1 MKSMKLLSPTGHLG
15 FTPLEKGSFYEG
27 IQQYPDLI
35 AADSGSCDIG
45 PYPLGADT
53 HASPEEWQRHDL
65 EVMLVEA
72 RRLGVPLIIGSASDT
87 GTNRGV
93 DQYVT
98 LIKEITRE
106 HHLPCFTLAAIYS
119 EVSREYL
126 LERLRRGEEIEGL
139 DGRPSLTPEVV
150 ECTDRVVALMG
161 VEPIMQALN
170 QGAEVI
176 ITGRTSDANIF
187 AAPAIWAGFPKHLA
201 YYMGKVLEC
210 ASFCAEPFMGKETVI
225 GTLTEQEV
233 FIEPMHPQQRCTPAS
248 IASHAMYERM
258 NPFFEHVAGGVLDMR
273 QCIYEQYTDRIT
285 RVTGPRFIQD
295 SVYRVKLEGAGKVG
309 ERALAIVGIRD
320 PSTISY
326 LDKLLDWSRMKV
338 QERFGEKDFQ
348 VFYHVYGRNGV
359 MAELE
364 PQKTIT
370 SQELC
375 IVTEVVAPTF
385 ERAEEICALASRN
398 LFYARL
404 PEVKGTAGTA
414 ALMADEILRG
424 KAGYEW
430 TINHLLPLED
440 PLELFPITLEQV
452 GV

>member
-1 MKSMKLLSPTGHLG
+1 MKQMKLLSPTGHLG
-15 FTPLEKGSFYEG
+15 LTPLEKGSFYEG
-27 IQQYPDLI
+27 IKHQPDLI

-65 EVMLVEA
+65 EVMLLES
-72 RRLGVPLIIGSASDT
+72 RKLGIPMIVGSASDT

-93 DQYVT
+93 NQYVA
-98 LIKEITRE
+98 LIKEIARE
-106 HHLPCFTLAAIYS
+106 HHLPPFTLAYIYA
-119 EVSREYL
+119 EVSPDYL
-126 LERLRRGEEIEGL
+126 LERLKRGERIEGL
-139 DGRPSLTPEVV
+139 QGRPDLTPEVV
-150 ECTDRVVALMG
+150 RRTDRIVAQMG
-161 VEPIMQALN
+161 VEPIIRALD
-170 QGAEVI
+170 QGADVI

-187 AAPAIWAGFPKHLA
+187 AAPAIRAGFPKNLA

-210 ASFCAEPFMGKETVI
+210 ASFCAEPFMGKESVM

-233 FIEPMHPQQRCTPAS
+233 FVEPMHPQQRCTPAS
-248 IASHAMYERM
+248 IASHAMYERID
-258 NPFFEHVAGGVLDMR
+258 PFFEHVAGGVLDMR
-273 QCIYEQYTDRIT
+273 QCNYEQYTDRIT
-285 RVTGPRFIQD
+285 RVTGPRFTES
-295 SVYRVKLEGAGKVG
+295 SVYKVKLEGAGKVG

-320 PSTISY
+320 PATISY
-326 LDKLLDWSRMKV
+326 IDQLLTWSRTKV
-338 QERFGEKDFQ
+338 RERFGEGDFQ

-359 MAELE
+359 MGDLE
-364 PQKTIT
+364 PQRVIT

-385 ERAEEICALASRN
+385 EAAEEICALASRN

-430 TINHLLPLED
+430 TIHHLLPLTD

-452 GV
+452 GG